1 MLNQDIDL
9 RNAYIINLSA
19 IIAPI
24 PRANPK
30 SGGKSKQTI
39 KNTRKKIPILPFS
52 DIMQPRFLKPQ
63 K

>member
-39 KNTRKKIPILPFS
+39 KNTRKKIPIPFS